1 MPKPPLPGRLPPA
14 ADILRLG
21 LLSAALFFHGLPA
34 NAEETAAKPFHIPAQ
49 KLIPALS
56 AFAEQS
62 GVQLLYSSKMAENLR
77 AAPLDGNFSVEEGLR
92 RLLTGTGIGFRF
104 VDSGVVTL
112 EKRSVPA
119 DPASPSSGAATL
131 AAVTVKG
138 ATEYDSTD
146 PYNPDYSLPN
156 ASTATKTD
164 TPIMETPISIQVV
177 PKAVMHDQQAVQLGD
192 AIKNVSGVFQG
203 FSFGGFS
210 ETFFIRGFDARNTNY
225 IDGFRWPVSR
235 IPLANAERIEVV
247 KGAAANLYGRIE
259 PGGMINVVTKRPQAT
274 PYYSLEQRFGSYDL
288 FQTQADATGAIND
301 DESLMYRINFEY
313 LDKNSFRD
321 FAFTDRKFVAPS
333 LTWKISDRTQLDLDF
348 IYSNEKSLEDH
359 GVVAS
364 TVTRRPNN
372 IPISRFLGEP
382 LIDRGNNELY
392 NTALTLNHEFSDNW
406 KINARFNHRQRNA
419 VDLQHAAPAFLNP
432 DPVELNRV
440 LCCGFTDEGIL
451 SGTVNVSGKFSTG
464 DIKHNVLVGWD
475 YWGSNSNNEGWFLGP
490 AVFGGPVN
498 PINIFNPQY
507 GQSGVKLAAT
517 SKNSFIDSKTN
528 WNGVYFQDQITLFD
542 KLHILGGGRYDW
554 ANTGN
559 GFSSISLADAS
570 SNFSDIENQ
579 KFSPRV
585 GVLYQP
591 WEWLSF
597 YGNFVESLGAA
608 NTGIGVNGTSL
619 TPETAEQFEA
629 GFKTEF
635 FDKRLISSVSYYHLT
650 KQNISVPIAGTQFSQ
665 AIGKARSQGIEI
677 DISGQITNS
686 LKLIASYAYTDAV
699 ILKGEN
705 TGNRLWNVPRN
716 AGSFWANYDL
726 QEHGIRGLSVG
737 AGVFFQDQ
745 REGDSANSFELP
757 GYGRLD
763 AMAKYQ
769 LPIAKANT
777 TLQFNVENLLD
788 HQYYVA
794 TDNSN
799 TFITPGAPR
808 TFMGSVKVEF

>member
-1 MPKPPLPGRLPPA
+1 MSNAKHCKPVSAGKVRRHA
-14 ADILRLG
+14 AK
-21 LLSAALFFHGLPA
+21 AALLA
-34 NAEETAAKPFHIPAQ
+34 ALISQTALGDAAGKHHFDIPAQ
-49 KLIPALS
+49 SLNQALLM
-56 AFAEQS
+56 FGRQS
-62 GVQLLYSSKMAENLR
+62 QQQLMYGTDIADHLRSRALQGDYTADEAIRIILGDAPLQAVTTGEGAITLQPR
-77 AAPLDGNFSVEEGLR
+77 AAELHNNLGPQTMPAVQ
-92 RLLTGTGIGFRF
+92 
-104 VDSGVVTL
+104 VVG
-112 EKRSVPA
+112 K
-119 DPASPSSGAATL
+119 
-131 AAVTVKG
+131 AV
-138 ATEYDSTD
+138 YDATD
-146 PYNPDYSLPN
+146 PYNPDYRLPN

-164 TPIMETPISIQVV
+164 TPIMETPISIQVI
-177 PKAVMHDQQAVQLGD
+177 PKAVIHDQQAVQLGD
-192 AIKNVSGVFQG
+192 AVKNVSGVFQG

-225 IDGFRWPVSR
+225 IDGLRWPVSR

-288 FQTQADATGAIND
+288 FQTLADATGSINGD
-301 DESLMYRINFEY
+301 GSLMYRINFEY

-364 TVTRRPNN
+364 TVTRRPVN

-382 LIDRGNNELY
+382 SIDRGKNELY
-392 NTALTLNHEFSDNW
+392 STVVTLNHEFSDNW
-406 KINARFNHRQRNA
+406 KINAKFNYRNRSA
-419 VDLQHAAPAFLNP
+419 LDIQHAAPGFLNP
-432 DPVELNRV
+432 DPVDLNRV
-440 LCCGFTDEGIL
+440 LCCGYDTEDVLG
-451 SGTVNVSGKFSTG
+451 GTVNVSGKFSTG
-464 DIKHNVLVGWD
+464 DIEHNVLVGWD
-475 YWGSNSNNEGWFLGP
+475 YWGSNSNVDGWFLGT
-490 AVFGGPVN
+490 ATFGGPVN

-507 GQSGVKLAAT
+507 GQSGVNLSTQA
-517 SKNSFIDSKTN
+517 KNSFIDSKN
-528 WNGVYFQDQITLFD
+528 HWNGVYFQDQITLFE

-554 ANTGN
+554 ANAGS
-559 GFSSISLADAS
+559 GFSSVSRTDAS
-570 SNFSDIENQ
+570 SSFSDIENQ

-585 GVLYQP
+585 GLLYRP
-591 WEWLSF
+591 WEWLSV

-608 NTGIGVNGTSL
+608 NRGIGINGNSL

-635 FDKRLISSVSYYHLT
+635 FDNRLISSVSYFHLT
-650 KQNISVPIAGTQFSQ
+650 KQNVSVPIAGTQFSET
-665 AIGKARSQGIEI
+665 IGEARSQGIEV
-677 DISGQITNS
+677 DVSGQVTNG

-705 TGNRLWNVPRN
+705 AGNRLWNVPRN
-716 AGSFWANYDL
+716 AGSFWAKYDL

-757 GYGRLD
+757 GYGRID
-763 AMAKYQ
+763 AMLKYQ
-769 LPIAKANT
+769 LPYTKAKT

-788 HQYYVA
+788 HRYYVA

-808 TFMGSVKVEF
+808 TFMGSIKLEF